1 MDWARIL
8 AYVTG
13 TVDQELL
20 GRNEHLATETLGHQG
35 ANRARAAPRSP
46 KRLTEKEVG

>member
-13 TVDQELL
+13 TVNQFALKCLQYLVNSCFQEHDTFAS
-20 GRNEHLATETLGHQG
+20 GGKPSV
-35 ANRARAAPRSP
+35 RAVAY
-46 KRLTEKEVG
+46 